1 MGLEQVKDGTGR
13 LAILMSLVNGPN
25 LHDFVFGR
33 KHNVSSSPPSLL
45 YIQLFI
51 FNFQLDQDTKIY
63 MALQLCQAIHFI
75 HNNTPPIAHLD
86 VKPSNVLVGLP
97 DIQESWFSHTF

>member
-25 LHDFVFGR
+25 LHDLVFGR
-33 KHNVSSSPPSLL
+33 KHK
-45 YIQLFI
+45 
-51 FNFQLDQDTKIY
+51 LDQDTKIS